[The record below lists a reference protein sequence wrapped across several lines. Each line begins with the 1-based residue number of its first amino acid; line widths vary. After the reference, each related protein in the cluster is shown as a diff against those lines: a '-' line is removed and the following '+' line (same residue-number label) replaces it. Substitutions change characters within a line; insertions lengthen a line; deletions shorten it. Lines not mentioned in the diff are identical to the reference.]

1 MSRLSDYAKQLVD
14 INDEIKDLS
23 TQLDNAKSLREELTQ
38 KFVSEMQEQDLTE
51 VAIDGLGKKFTVKN
65 DTYASYSVE
74 DRQDVFN
81 ALRLLGQ
88 GDIIKEEIN
97 NKTFNSTIN
106 TLIAENGGELPDCL
120 KGQISLFTKSKV
132 SITKR
137 S

>member
-1 MSRLSDYAKQLVD
+1 MSKLSDYAKKLVD
-14 INDEIKDLS
+14 VNELIKDLS
-23 TQLDNAKSLREELTQ
+23 MQLDNAKSLREEITQ
-38 KFVSEMQEQDLTE
+38 KFVYEMQEQDLTE
-51 VAIDGLGKKFTVKN
+51 VSVDGLGKKFIVKN
-65 DTYASYSVE
+65 DTYASYLVE

-106 TLIAENGGELPDCL
+106 TLLTENGGELPDCL
-120 KGQISLFTKSKV
+120 KDHVSLFTKSKV